1 MTINTII
8 SDAFKS
14 DDSSDV
20 PKELFE
26 IINRFLE
33 MEDSE
38 THKDSAIINLFE
50 RRLETKYIPS
60 DNDTTNEKKNFLDWC
75 KDYLKP
81 WVEIDY

>member
-1 MTINTII
+1 LTINTII

-81 WVEIDY
+81 

>member
-8 SDAFKS
+8 SDAFKY

-33 MEDSE
+33 MEDSD
-38 THKDSAIINLFE
+38 THMDKGIINLFE
-50 RRLETKYIPS
+50 RRLESKYIAS
-60 DNDTTNEKKNFLDWC
+60 GNDPLNEKNIFLEWC
-75 KDYLKP
+75 KDYLKS
-81 WVEIDY
+81 

>member
-81 WVEIDY
+81 